1 MRKVLQERS
10 DKTAKRIDRDQYER
24 EVAQL
29 KYCLEIG
36 KEAYKQEESRTES
49 IKMRAEN
56 IVKYSTIFVAI
67 ANLVVSLVSKGA
79 LEVADV
85 LAPIKILYVCLMI
98 AIIICI
104 ILALFAQKPTLTEM
118 FPDGVWMMEEIH
130 SRQEEYAY
138 ENERIYDMILRYTS
152 RTRVMKKSNDSSLKL
167 VTASYVLYI
176 LSVILL
182 TCLLINTVRI

>member
-104 ILALFAQKPTLTEM
+104 ILALLHKNRLSQKCSQM
-118 FPDGVWMMEEIH
+118 G
-130 SRQEEYAY
+130 YG
-138 ENERIYDMILRYTS
+138 
-152 RTRVMKKSNDSSLKL
+152 
-167 VTASYVLYI
+167 
-176 LSVILL
+176 
-182 TCLLINTVRI
+182 